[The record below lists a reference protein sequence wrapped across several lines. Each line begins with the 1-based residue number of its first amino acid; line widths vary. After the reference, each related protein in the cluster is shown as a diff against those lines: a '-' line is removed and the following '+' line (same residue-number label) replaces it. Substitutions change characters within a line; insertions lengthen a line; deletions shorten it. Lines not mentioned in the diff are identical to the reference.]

1 MALTKKNSR
10 NIDPKVELYDKLIST
25 IPELE
30 RKGANN
36 PYTAINGNMF
46 TLLHQS
52 SKLAIRLPKDKRDEF
67 LKKYKTKLFEAYG
80 CVMDEYVAVP
90 EAMLENTQGL
100 KGYLKSSYEYAKTL
114 KPKPGKKKS

>member
-1 MALTKKNSR
+1 MPTKKKTKADN
-10 NIDPKVELYDKLIST
+10 PKVELYDKLIST

-52 SKLAIRLPKDKRDEF
+52 SSLAIRLPKDKRDEF
-67 LKKYKTKLFEAYG
+67 LKKHKTKLFEAYG

-90 EAMLENTQGL
+90 DAMLENTQGL
-100 KGYLKSSYEYAKTL
+100 KAYLKSSYEYAKTL
-114 KPKPGKKKS
+114 KPKPSKKKS